1 MPRPDERVDEGL
13 IHAWLDGE
21 LDAAE
26 AARVERLVAED
37 AEWAA
42 AAAEARGLV
51 AASSRILGALDVVA
65 GDVIPRGG
73 SAAGTAAGSAA
84 SAFGESRLLERK
96 LTPRRV
102 VPAWMRIAAGFVL
115 VAGVAYLGRGR
126 GEIGISPT
134 VVGEVAADAVADAAA
149 PARIAGTPVAPP
161 IAEAVVATGAEQE
174 SKLSVAVKQNEADQS
189 RREAPSAVAAM
200 LPPAERTASVVVP
213 APAPAP
219 SAATTAAA
227 TATPSAAPSAAATRG
242 VAGGVASP
250 AVMRAAVEPQSAA
263 GAAVGAV
270 AGVTAGAAAVTADRE
285 LRAKSMQRA
294 VTAARSAEAE
304 RVLDSPN
311 SISTVTADRAE
322 NAAALAA
329 VTGCW
334 RAQTVAR
341 VDSIQTAMR
350 VVRVAGDTL
359 VLALAPVGVEAQ
371 VLRESADMLAGT
383 VRDVSGRSAVF
394 RAERISCTP

>member
-26 AARVERLVAED
+26 AGRVERLVAED

-42 AAAEARGLV
+42 AAAEARGLI

-73 SAAGTAAGSAA
+73 SAAGTTAGSAA
-84 SAFGESRLLERK
+84 SVFGESRVLERK
-96 LTPRRV
+96 LAPRRV

-126 GEIGISPT
+126 GEMGTSPT
-134 VVGEVAADAVADAAA
+134 VVGEVAADAVADADA
-149 PARIAGTPVAPP
+149 PARIAGTPIAPP
-161 IAEAVVATGAEQE
+161 IAEAVVAPGAEQE
-174 SKLSVAVKQNEADQS
+174 SKLSVASKQNEADPS
-189 RREAPSAVAAM
+189 RREAPSPVAAM
-200 LPPAERTASVVVP
+200 LPPEERTASVAVP

-219 SAATTAAA
+219 NAATTAAA
-227 TATPSAAPSAAATRG
+227 TATPSAAATRG

-250 AVMRAAVEPQSAA
+250 SVMRAAVEPQAA
-263 GAAVGAV
+263 SGAAAAVVG
-270 AGVTAGAAAVTADRE
+270 GVTAGAAAVTADRE

-294 VTAARSAEAE
+294 VTAARSAETE
-304 RVLDSPN
+304 RVIVSPS

-322 NAAALAA
+322 NAAALAI

-334 RAQTVAR
+334 RAQTAAR

-359 VLALAPVGVEAQ
+359 VLALTPAGVEAR
-371 VLRESADMLAGT
+371 VLRESADVLSGT
-383 VRDVSGRSAVF
+383 ARDVSGRSAVF
-394 RAERISCTP
+394 RAERIACTP

>member
-1 MPRPDERVDEGL
+1 MPRRDERVDEGL
-13 IHAWLDGE
+13 VHAWLDGE
-21 LDAAE
+21 LDAVE

-84 SAFGESRLLERK
+84 SAFGESRVLK
-96 LTPRRV
+96 HQLTPRRV

-126 GEIGISPT
+126 GDIGTSPT
-134 VVGEVAADAVADAAA
+134 VVDEVAADAVADADA
-149 PARIAGTPVAPP
+149 PARIAGTPTAPP
-161 IAEAVVATGAEQE
+161 IAEAVVAPRAEQE
-174 SKLSVAVKQNEADQS
+174 SKLSVVVKQSEADRS
-189 RREAPSAVAAM
+189 RREAPSPVATM
-200 LPPAERTASVVVP
+200 LPPEERTASAAVP

-219 SAATTAAA
+219 NAATTAAA
-227 TATPSAAPSAAATRG
+227 TATPSAATSAAATRG

-263 GAAVGAV
+263 GAAAGAV
-270 AGVTAGAAAVTADRE
+270 GGVTAGAATVTSDRE

-304 RVLDSPN
+304 RAVDSPN
-311 SISTVTADRAE
+311 ALSALMADRAE

-334 RAQTVAR
+334 RAQTAAR
-341 VDSIQTAMR
+341 ADSIQNSMR
-350 VVRVAGDTL
+350 VVRVVGDTL
-359 VLALAPVGVEAQ
+359 VLALTPAGAEAR

-394 RAERISCTP
+394 RAERIACTP